1 MDAEVRRL
9 DSMGQK
15 SIIMKTM
22 KLFVEHD
29 TEAESYTNC
38 IEVENTTCGHVDKP
52 CFLCFLRLRA
62 ISISIW

>member
-38 IEVENTTCGHVDKP
+38 IEVENTTCG
-52 CFLCFLRLRA
+52 RM
-62 ISISIW
+62 SINPVFSFF

>member
-22 KLFVEHD
+22 KLFVERD
-29 TEAESYTNC
+29 AEAESYTNC
-38 IEVENTTCGHVDKP
+38 IEVENTTCGRMSMNPV
-52 CFLCFLRLRA
+52 FSFF
-62 ISISIW
+62 